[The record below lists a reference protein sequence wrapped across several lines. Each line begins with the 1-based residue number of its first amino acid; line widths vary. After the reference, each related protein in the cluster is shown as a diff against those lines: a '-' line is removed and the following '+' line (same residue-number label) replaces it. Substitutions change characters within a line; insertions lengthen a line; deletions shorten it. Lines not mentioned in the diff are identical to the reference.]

1 MTTKYPKLVE
11 EMKAKREK
19 QKTLAE
25 LLGVTRATISRKL
38 KGKIE
43 WSISEVEMICEHYK
57 KDYYQLFK

>member
-11 EMKAKREK
+11 EMKTQKET

-25 LLGVTRATISRKL
+25 LLGLTRATISRKL
-38 KGKIE
+38 KGTIE
-43 WSISEVEMICEHYK
+43 WSISEVEIICEHYK